1 MEKDKGIA
9 NKMMLTGNYAAAY
22 GAKLARVDTIPVYPI
37 TPQTSVLE
45 KIIALIRQG
54 ELDAE
59 YIPMESEHSVMAAAV
74 GAEATGV
81 RVFTSSTSQGLAY
94 MHENLYVA
102 SGLRLPIVMA
112 VPNRPIGPPVQLLA
126 DHSDSLDQRD
136 TGWIQYYVED
146 AQEVMD
152 TVVQA
157 FKVAEHKDVL
167 LPAMVCYEGFIISHF
182 LEPVEIPDQQLV
194 DEFLPT
200 YSPDHVVLDPDNPMR
215 IQVLTT
221 DLYFMEYKY
230 QLQEAMDNA
239 KIMIK
244 TVDAEFG
251 ERFGRSYG
259 GLVQPYRMDDAEI
272 AVLSMGS
279 IAGLSR
285 NAVDSMRSEGLSVGS
300 LKVRVF
306 RPFPAEDLLEQLKS
320 VKIIVVF
327 DRDASIGMGGILYSE
342 TAGVIFNLPTS
353 PTMTNYI
360 IGLGGR
366 EVNSNDIKS
375 LVKEAIR
382 KPKRG
387 SVERPIRWVGV
398 RGLSE

>member
-1 MEKDKGIA
+1 MEEDKGIA

-45 KIIALIRQG
+45 KIVTLIREG

-59 YIPMESEHSVMAAAV
+59 YVPMESEHSVMAAAV
-74 GAEATGV
+74 GAEATGA

-112 VPNRPIGPPVQLLA
+112 VPNRPIGPPVVIFA

-136 TGWIQYYVED
+136 TGWIQYYAED

-152 TVVQA
+152 TIIQA
-157 FKVAEHKDVL
+157 FKVGEHKGVL
-167 LPAMVCYEGFIISHF
+167 LPVMVCYEGFIISHF
-182 LEPVEIPDQQLV
+182 LEPVVVPDQQLV
-194 DEFLPT
+194 DEFLPA
-200 YSPDHVVLDPDNPMR
+200 YNPDHVVLDPDNPMR

-221 DLYFMEYKY
+221 DLYFTEYKY

-239 KIMIK
+239 KNVIRA
-244 TVDAEFG
+244 VDAEFG
-251 ERFGRSYG
+251 DRFGRSYG
-259 GLVQPYRMDDAEI
+259 GLVQPYRMEGAEI

-279 IAGLSR
+279 IAGISR
-285 NAVDSMRSEGLSVGS
+285 KAVDTLRSEGFPVGS
-300 LKVRVF
+300 VKVRVF
-306 RPFPAEDLLEQLKS
+306 RPFPAEELLEQLKN
-320 VKIIVVF
+320 VKTIVVF
-327 DRDASIGMGGILYSE
+327 DRDASIGMGGILHSE
-342 TAGVIFNLPTS
+342 TAGCIFNLPTN
-353 PTMTNYI
+353 PTMFNYI

-366 EVNSNDIKS
+366 EVTSNDING
-375 LVKEAIR
+375 LVKEAVGKAKQGTIE
-382 KPKRG
+382 KP
-387 SVERPIRWVGV
+387 VRWVGV